1 MKTTPL
7 FALLILAATTASADE
22 GFDPRRGRFE
32 AARARMFADFKA
44 IESASHRD
52 RIRILQEADSC
63 IQAAADRDAYRA
75 CEDRERTQRE
85 ASNAAA
91 RDKREALRARIEGM
105 RQAAPGNRF

>member
-44 IESASHRD
+44 IESASHLD
-52 RIRILQEADSC
+52 RIRILQEAESC
-63 IQAAADRDAYRA
+63 IQRASDRDAYRV
-75 CEDRERTQRE
+75 CEDHERAQRE
-85 ASNAAA
+85 QSNAAA
-91 RDKREALRARIEGM
+91 RARHEALRGERVAA
-105 RQAAPGNRF
+105 RQAIANRY